1 MEFSKKQAFKNNKKS
16 NLETLFLKFHAEL
29 RGEIKIPT
37 KFIKFALKQNGSFQ
51 ESPMQIE
58 GRELFPLQTYCCSK
72 ASISQK
78 TCNAKV
84 KIWVCFFFSIS
95 FKIKRELEEM
105 VFLHF
110 WKKAMLLFKLFPTG
124 IDWHLKKKEESK
136 LQNIAYE
143 LLGRIYRPN

>member
-16 NLETLFLKFHAEL
+16 NLETLYLKFHPKL

-78 TCNAKV
+78 TRNAMV
-84 KIWVCFFFSIS
+84 KIRVGYFLSIS
-95 FKIKRELEEM
+95 FKTKREFQKM
-105 VFLHF
+105 AFLHF
-110 WKKAMLLFKLFPTG
+110 WKKAMLLFKLFATG
-124 IDWHLKKKEESK
+124 IDWHLKKTRIETSK
-136 LQNIAYE
+136 YCI
-143 LLGRIYRPN
+143 